1 MMDVRLSVSQLLLS
15 LGGLI
20 LCTFSHAAC
29 LNNLVQETPT
39 SRFLLGIAVNNA
51 LATDTHTGL
60 MWQRCALGQQW
71 QADKS
76 RCNLNLAQQRL
87 FTWPEALAAPA
98 ASQLGGYSDWRLP
111 NKNELA
117 SIVERA
123 CTGPAINE
131 TVFPSTTSAEFW
143 SSTPG
148 RREGGYAW
156 RINFKT
162 GDILNIQIEQT
173 YSVRLV
179 RDAE

>member
-1 MMDVRLSVSQLLLS
+1 MFIQLKRCQRSLSITS
-15 LGGLI
+15 LFCGAFL
-20 LCTFSHAAC
+20 FASVSHAAC
-29 LNNLVQETPT
+29 VNGLRQETPT
-39 SRFLLGIAVNNA
+39 SRFTLQADVV
-51 LATDTHTGL
+51 TDTHTGL

-71 QADKS
+71 QTEKS
-76 RCNLNLAQQRL
+76 RCNLNLEQQRL
-87 FTWPEALAAPA
+87 FTWPQALEASK
-98 ASQLGGYSDWRLP
+98 ASPLGGYSDWRLP

-131 TVFPSTTSAEFW
+131 TVFPSTTAAEFW
-143 SSTPG
+143 TSTPG

-162 GDILNIQIEQT
+162 GDILNIQTDQT

-179 RDAE
+179 RDAQ

>member
-1 MMDVRLSVSQLLLS
+1 MRIRLIVSQLSLS
-15 LGGLI
+15 LSGLI
-20 LCTFSHAAC
+20 LSGFSHGAC

-39 SRFLLGIAVNNA
+39 SRFELQGEVV
-51 LATDTHTGL
+51 TDTHTGL

-71 QADKS
+71 AVDKG
-76 RCNLNLAQQRL
+76 RCNLNLEQQRL
-87 FTWPEALAAPA
+87 FTWAQALAAPEV
-98 ASQLGGYSDWRLP
+98 SQIGGHNNWRLP

-123 CTGPAINE
+123 CTGPSINE
-131 TVFPSTTSAEFW
+131 TVFPSTTSGEFW
-143 SSTPG
+143 TSTPG

-179 RDAE
+179 RDAD